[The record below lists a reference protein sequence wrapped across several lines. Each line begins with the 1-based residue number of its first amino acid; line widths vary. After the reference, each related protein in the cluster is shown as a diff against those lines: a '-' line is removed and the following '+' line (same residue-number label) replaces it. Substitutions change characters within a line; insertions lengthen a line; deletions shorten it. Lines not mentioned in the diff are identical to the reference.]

1 MYADT
6 TVIYSDILFLI
17 NFSIDFLCLFITGR
31 VLNRRMGT
39 IKPVI
44 SSVIGGLYSFLPFL
58 FTLPVYISLILNI
71 TVAAVMCLIT
81 YSFSKFSELAVNTL
95 TFGITSALM
104 GGIITAV
111 FNLFSS
117 YSNGTYA
124 EMTTFSFVAV
134 CVISAL
140 AVLGYGLICRK
151 RINTRS
157 AEIRIHSKGDRFTAR
172 LIADSGNLVT
182 EPFSALPVIIISA
195 ASLPPPYDR
204 PESELFPLPLRAIP
218 FGTSAGKGC
227 FFGFRPD
234 KIELIR
240 LGSKPKRIDAYIG
253 IDTGNTRYSG
263 YDGLI
268 PTSLL

>member
-17 NFSIDFLCLFITGR
+17 NFSVDFLCLCITGR
-31 VLNRRMGT
+31 LLNRRMT
-39 IKPVI
+39 TLKTVA
-44 SSVIGGLYSFLPFL
+44 SSVLGGLYSFIPYIFDLR
-58 FTLPVYISLILNI
+58 VYISLAFSI
-71 TVAAVMCLIT
+71 AAASVMCIIAYGLH
-81 YSFSKFSELAVNTL
+81 KFSEFVVNTL

-104 GGIITAV
+104 GGIVTAV

-117 YSNGTYA
+117 HSNARYV

-134 CVISAL
+134 CVVSAF
-140 AVLGYGLICRK
+140 AVLCYGLICRNK
-151 RINTRS
+151 INTRS
-157 AEIRIHSKGDRFTAR
+157 AEIKIYSKGECFTAR

-195 ASLPPPYDR
+195 STLPPPYDQ

-234 KIELIR
+234 KIEIIR

-263 YDGLI
+263 YDGII
-268 PTSLL
+268 PTSLF